1 MIDILDGRGLHKKAL
16 SDENRIIVRL
26 YFKWHPGATI
36 GDACKGTGLTYKTV
50 KRHILAIQAEEG
62 KQ

>member
-1 MIDILDGRGLHKKAL
+1 MNISDGRGQHKKTL

-26 YFKWHPGATI
+26 YFKWNPASTI
-36 GDACKGTGLTYKTV
+36 TQCCDGTGLTYKTV